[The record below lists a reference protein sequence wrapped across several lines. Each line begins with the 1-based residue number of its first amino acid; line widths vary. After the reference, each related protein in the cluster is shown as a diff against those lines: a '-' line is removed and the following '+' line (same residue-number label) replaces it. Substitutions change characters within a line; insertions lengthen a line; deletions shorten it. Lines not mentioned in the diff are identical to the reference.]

1 MMYDVFHFV
10 TRVDTIMIFREVG
23 VDGRVHGTRE
33 GVGSGE
39 AGEVG
44 RSGEAGTEAKGAPA
58 GPRGGRHLDPSF
70 WTFFSSSAL
79 AEVHCAFHMKNR

>member
-39 AGEVG
+39 TG
-44 RSGEAGTEAKGAPA
+44 REKWGSGNRSEGAPTR
-58 GPRGGRHLDPSF
+58 GPGAEGTLIPLSGL
-70 WTFFSSSAL
+70 FFL
-79 AEVHCAFHMKNR
+79 PLRWRKYTVRFT

>member
-39 AGEVG
+39 MGREKWGSGNRSEG
-44 RSGEAGTEAKGAPA
+44 RSDA
-58 GPRGGRHLDPSF
+58 GPRGGRRLDPSF

>member
-44 RSGEAGTEAKGAPA
+44 RSGEAGTEAKALRRGPGAEGTLIPLS
-58 GPRGGRHLDPSF
+58 GL
-70 WTFFSSSAL
+70 FFL
-79 AEVHCAFHMKNR
+79 PLRWRKYTVRFT